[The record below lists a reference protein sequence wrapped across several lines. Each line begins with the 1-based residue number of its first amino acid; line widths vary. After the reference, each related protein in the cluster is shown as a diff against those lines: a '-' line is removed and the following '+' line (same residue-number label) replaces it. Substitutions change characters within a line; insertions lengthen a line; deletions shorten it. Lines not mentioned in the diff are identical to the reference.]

1 MASVAA
7 RAGANV
13 CKPEASTTRVLSRL
27 YTVLP
32 CEHTCDTA
40 DRYLGSSVARVAS
53 ACIFSRERTTDDG
66 RSYRSRECSITRHCE
81 LIQTLSTRQDID
93 CERSWKISSGS
104 HICIFGGK
112 LSRKFYRYENEYL
125 ERFWIKKFKGR

>member
-81 LIQTLSTRQDID
+81 LIQTLSTRQDIGLR
-93 CERSWKISSGS
+93 EIVENFEWLSHLHLRWKI
-104 HICIFGGK
+104 ITK
-112 LSRKFYRYENEYL
+112 VL
-125 ERFWIKKFKGR
+125 